1 MNVSTKKIA
10 SLNLC
15 LGLKNK
21 KEAVKR
27 LIIENDI
34 DIMCM
39 QETEVPVDF
48 PTDLLTFKG
57 YLYEN
62 ESNQFKSR
70 CGMLIS
76 NKISYTRRTDL
87 EIVNMH
93 VMIID
98 LNDVHKTRII
108 NIYRPFNPLNGL
120 TQKDFFE
127 YSKQILMAILS

>member
-1 MNVSTKKIA
+1 MNGSTKKIA

-21 KEAVKR
+21 KESVKR

-57 YLYEN
+57 
-62 ESNQFKSR
+62 
-70 CGMLIS
+70 
-76 NKISYTRRTDL
+76 
-87 EIVNMH
+87 
-93 VMIID
+93 
-98 LNDVHKTRII
+98 
-108 NIYRPFNPLNGL
+108 
-120 TQKDFFE
+120 
-127 YSKQILMAILS
+127 

>member
-1 MNVSTKKIA
+1 MNGSTKKIA

-21 KEAVKR
+21 KESVKR

-48 PTDLLTFKG
+48 PTDLLMFKG
-57 YLYEN
+57 YCYEN

-70 CGMLIS
+70 
-76 NKISYTRRTDL
+76 
-87 EIVNMH
+87 
-93 VMIID
+93 
-98 LNDVHKTRII
+98 
-108 NIYRPFNPLNGL
+108 
-120 TQKDFFE
+120 
-127 YSKQILMAILS
+127 